1 MPIMPFTTVKID
13 NLLLAQAEKYGEAN
27 NRSAIEQLEY
37 WAKIDKISKITMT

>member
-37 WAKIDKISKITMT
+37 